1 MKVTIDKTIPDLT
14 DEEKQEIRD
23 AAIPDAEDHP
33 EEFKKQMTGVKEVIL
48 SPEVAKQLEEMGMTP
63 DELVAMLL
71 KQSGTS
77 N

>member
-1 MKVTIDKTIPDLT
+1 MKVTIDKNIPDLT
-14 DEEKQEIRD
+14 EEEKEAYRD
-23 AAIPDAEDHP
+23 AAIPAVESNP
-33 EEFKKQMTGVKEVIL
+33 EEFKRQMLGAKEVIM

-63 DELVAMLL
+63 DDIVAMLL

>member
-1 MKVTIDKTIPDLT
+1 MKVTIDKNIPDLT
-14 DEEKQEIRD
+14 EEEKEAYRD
-23 AAIPDAEDHP
+23 AAIPDVESDPA
-33 EEFKKQMTGVKEVIL
+33 EFKRQMMGAKEVIL